1 MDAFD
6 FLTIAIRNFY
16 DAGSFALMPSPL
28 AILAAF
34 FDQLGHHEPGATIS
48 GFAVN
53 PLTQKAFPEFNTAV
67 AHLREVLGDERYE
80 SLARAGAGM
89 TNNAVATYAFEQ
101 IDLARAQL
109 PSTVGSP

>member
-34 FDQLGHHEPGATIS
+34 FDQLGHHEPAATIS

-53 PLTQKAFPEFNTAV
+53 PLTLNAFPEFNAAI
-67 AHLREVLGDERYE
+67 AHLRVVLGDERYG
-80 SLARAGAGM
+80 SLARDGAAM
-89 TNNAVATYAFEQ
+89 PNAIMATYAFDQ

-109 PSTVGSP
+109 SPSGGTQ